1 MQDLFAQQAQLEQ
14 DMTDRGVARFLKA
27 IARAKEDGMEEET
40 NYGKRLVGES
50 ALKLAAAI
58 GAWQSDMEAGSAR
71 RHGQAYPLMSG
82 VDPKVLAVIA
92 LRTTLSRMSSDI
104 TYTALIIEIGR
115 RVEDES
121 RLIMLKDE
129 AKTGFVATVVD
140 GIRKRGREDYRR
152 FYAKRMAERV
162 IDWINWSETMQAHV
176 GGLLL
181 DMLMTVTGLVTT
193 EVRSTGRAPRIKTIK
208 YVVASP
214 TVLQWVSDSVDA
226 AKFMAPDYAPMIVH
240 PIDWEPGVVGGYLTQ
255 FVRPLKLV
263 KGASAGLTAEL
274 DERQMEVVYSSINSI
289 QSTPWA
295 VNKKVLAVMM
305 EAWQNNARFE
315 CMPSRTE
322 LETPPKPFDIDT
334 NEEARREW
342 KNKAFAVHRQN
353 ASLIGKRLQFS
364 KVMQQA
370 NEYADREAIYFPH
383 QLDFRGRVYAVTTL
397 CPQGSD
403 NTKSLIH
410 FARGKAL
417 GDSGITWLAIHGA
430 NLAGVDKVSY
440 QDRVDWV
447 EAHTDQ
453 IVACAEDPFNNRW
466 WSEMDSPWQFLAFC
480 FEWQGVQLEGENYE
494 SHLPIAMDGSC
505 SGLQHFSA
513 MLRDPIGGAAVN
525 LTPAE
530 KPADVYGT
538 VAKAVND
545 KLEAAICGADE
556 DQKRLAAEWLRFG
569 VNRKVCKR
577 SVMTL
582 AYGSK
587 QFGFAQQILEDT
599 VQPAIDSCVC
609 VVGQHDPELDA
620 APWVSPTDACNYL
633 AKLIWEAVNE
643 VLVAAGEAMRW
654 LQKVASVVAKSD
666 LPVTW
671 STPTGFLVQQNY
683 RDSTSR
689 QVKLTLGTKVVKIR
703 IRDMQE
709 QIDAR
714 KQASSIAPNFVH
726 SCDAAHLQLTVVRA
740 REAGVEDFAVIHDSF
755 GTHAADAQLLFAA
768 VRGAMVEMY
777 ETVDVIETF
786 RQDAMAQLVGVT
798 AELPECPPKGT
809 LDLNL
814 INQSLYCFA

>member
-1 MQDLFAQQAQLEQ
+1 MHDLFAQQAQLEQ
-14 DMTDRGVARFLKA
+14 DMTDRGIARFLKS

-58 GAWQSDMEAGSAR
+58 QVWQEDMAQGSAR

-82 VDPKVLAVIA
+82 IDPKVLAVIA

-129 AKTGFVATVVD
+129 AKAGFITAVVE
-140 GIRKRGREDYRR
+140 GIRKRGREDFRR
-152 FYAKRMAERV
+152 FYAKRMADRI

-181 DMLMTVTGLVTT
+181 DMMMGVTGLVTT
-193 EVRSTGRAPRIKTIK
+193 EVRNAGRPPRLKTIK

-214 TVLQWVSDSVDA
+214 TVLKWVADSVDA
-226 AKFMAPDYAPMIVH
+226 AKYMAPDYAPMIVP
-240 PIDWEPGVVGGYLTQ
+240 PIDWAPGVVGGYLTQ

-263 KGASAGLTAEL
+263 KGASSGLTAEL
-274 DERQMEVVYSSINSI
+274 DEREMEVVYASLNAI

-295 VNKKVLAVMM
+295 VNNKVLGVMM
-305 EAWQNNARFE
+305 EAWQNNARLD

-334 NEEARREW
+334 NEEARKEW
-342 KNKAFAVHRQN
+342 KNKAFAIHRQN

-364 KVMQQA
+364 KVLNQA
-370 NEYADREAIYFPH
+370 NEYAAREAIYFPH

-397 CPQGSD
+397 CPQGAD
-403 NTKSLIH
+403 NTKALIH
-410 FARGKAL
+410 FSAGKAL
-417 GDSGITWLAIHGA
+417 GDTGITWLAIHGA

-453 IVACAEDPFNNRW
+453 IVACAQDPFSNRW

-480 FEWQGVQLEGENYE
+480 FEWEGVQTQGENYV
-494 SHLPIAMDGSC
+494 SHLPVAMDGSC

-513 MLRDPIGGAAVN
+513 MLRDPVGGAAVN
-525 LTPAE
+525 LLPAD

-538 VAKAVND
+538 VAEAVNL
-545 KLEAAICGADE
+545 KLAAAIRGADE
-556 DQKRLAAEWLRFG
+556 PARTLAAEWLRFG
-569 VNRKVCKR
+569 VTRKVCKR

-587 QFGFAQQILEDT
+587 QFGFAQQIMEDT
-599 VQPAIDSCVC
+599 VQPAIDESVC
-609 VVGQHDPELDA
+609 VVGHHDPELDA
-620 APWVSPTDACNYL
+620 APWVTPVDACNYL

-654 LQKVASVVAKSD
+654 LQKVAACVAKSD

-671 STPTGFLVQQNY
+671 STPAGFLVQQNY

-703 IRDMQE
+703 IRDLQV
-709 QIDAR
+709 QVDAR

-740 REAGVEDFAVIHDSF
+740 REAGVQDFAVIHDSF
-755 GTHAADAQLLFAA
+755 GTHAADSQLLFTA
-768 VRGAMVEMY
+768 VRDAMVEMY
-777 ETVDVIETF
+777 ETCDVIETF
-786 RQDAMAQLVGVT
+786 REDAMAQLVGVT
-798 AELPECPPKGT
+798 DDLPECPPKGT
-809 LDLNL
+809 LDLNQ
-814 INQSLYCFA
+814 IRQSLYCFA